1 MCHLTITVSQTE
13 PYGRKSSFFHTPL
26 HSTPPLK
33 GSPSEQRHPVWHA
46 KTRMD
51 WLPDG
56 EKISKIS
63 LFVLA
68 QLTNVTDR
76 QTPGVGNIRAMQG
89 RGQGGL
95 GQAPPPKRD
104 TLASSLALCIA
115 WHGNKNKKYI
125 LSNSESATL
134 PNATFFISPC
144 IRRPR

>member
-1 MCHLTITVSQTE
+1 MLRPSL
-13 PYGRKSSFFHTPL
+13 RKSKNRYFTTFGFPWGRPWGNQAKCCMHGMRIRCLQIVSLNVPSNYNRFSDRARWSKIVIFSYPL
-26 HSTPPLK
+26 AFNAPLK

-89 RGQGGL
+89 RGQGGF
-95 GQAPPPKRD
+95 GRAKPPK
-104 TLASSLALCIA
+104 
-115 WHGNKNKKYI
+115 H
-125 LSNSESATL
+125 
-134 PNATFFISPC
+134 
-144 IRRPR
+144 